1 MPQRRWTVVVAAL
14 ALGVLAAPAASAT
27 PAPALSSWHH
37 ESRHEKPSHEKPSHE
52 KPSHEKPSHGSEH
65 AMGWYLAMGDSL
77 AAGYQPGQG
86 DDKTGGYVGGV
97 LDAVRTATPKTKLVN
112 VACSG
117 ETVVTMV
124 SGGRCTYEEGTQLAQ
139 AVEFLHAH
147 RRTTRLVTIDI
158 GANDVQRCVSRS
170 PLGIDDACIAQG
182 LADVQRLL
190 PRVLTRLH
198 RAAPGA
204 RIVVLNYYNPFL
216 AAWLTGADGQALAQQ
231 SVALQSTLNAII
243 AGSAATVGAP
253 VADVST
259 AFRSTDTTVVT
270 VPALGGPVPTNVAT
284 ICAWTWMCQL
294 GDIHANDTG
303 YAVMTGT
310 VVAKL

>member
-1 MPQRRWTVVVAAL
+1 MHRRRWAVVVAVL
-14 ALGVLAAPAASAT
+14 ALGGLSAPVASAQAPAA
-27 PAPALSSWHH
+27 PGSS
-37 ESRHEKPSHEKPSHE
+37 SN
-52 KPSHEKPSHGSEH
+52 

-97 LDAVRTATPKTKLVN
+97 LDAVKADTAKTKLVN

-124 SGGRCTYEEGTQLAQ
+124 AGGRCAYDEGTQLAQ

-147 RRTTRLVTIDI
+147 SRTTRLVTIDI

-170 PLGIDDACIAQG
+170 PLGIDLVCIQQG
-182 LADVQRLL
+182 LGDVQRLL
-190 PRVLTRLH
+190 PQVLAQLH
-198 RAAPGA
+198 AAAPGA

-216 AAWLTGADGQALAQQ
+216 AAYLTGAAGQALAQQ
-231 SVALQSTLNAII
+231 SVALQAALNTII
-243 AGSAATVGAP
+243 AGSAASVGAD

-259 AFRSTDTTVVT
+259 AFRSTVTTPVN

-303 YAVMTGT
+303 YAVMTGA
-310 VVAKL
+310 VAARL